1 MEIILNP
8 TPDTWEALAERNIP
22 DDAAIAQSVA
32 DIVRTVRNEG
42 DAALRRYALQFD
54 GAQLTTL

>member
-22 DDAAIAQSVA
+22 DDAAIAQAMQHYVA
-32 DIVRTVRNEG
+32 MRSN
-42 DAALRRYALQFD
+42 
-54 GAQLTTL
+54 LTEHNSRPWN

>member
-54 GAQLTTL
+54 